1 MRKSNFFGVA
11 FLSLVVVFYTT
22 LSSSQSIPKYGLVF
36 GRDIKVED
44 AKYEINY
51 FNGTKVDKRV
61 LRYKNKAVIFLR
73 DGKFREVL
81 LFNTEQEAKNARKVV
96 EPYLNEQ
103 DRNRRLFLPN
113 GRGSF
118 VVNLNQFCPDW
129 LVKKTMKNNYPD
141 LPYFECSR

>member
-36 GRDIKVED
+36 GRDITVED

>member
-11 FLSLVVVFYTT
+11 FLSLVVVSYTT

-36 GRDIKVED
+36 GSDTKIGD
-44 AKYEINY
+44 AKHEINY
-51 FNGTKVDKRV
+51 FNGTKVDKKV
-61 LRYKNKAVIFLR
+61 LQYKNQAVIFLR

-103 DRNRRLFLPN
+103 DKIRKIPLLN

-118 VVNLNQFCPDW
+118 PINLNQFCSDW